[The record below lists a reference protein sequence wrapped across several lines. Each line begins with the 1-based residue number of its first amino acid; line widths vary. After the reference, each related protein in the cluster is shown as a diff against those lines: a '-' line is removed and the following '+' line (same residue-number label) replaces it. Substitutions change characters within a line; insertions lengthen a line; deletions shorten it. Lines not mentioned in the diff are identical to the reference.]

1 MSIGPLQNHES
12 PNPAQGKT
20 HILVVDDQST
30 PRLILQRMLL
40 SSGYSVTPA
49 VSGMEALR
57 LIDDHDYTLVLLD
70 FIMPGMNG
78 MEVLEKIRAQYT
90 QIELPVIM
98 VSMHSDS
105 DEIFKALSIGAND
118 YIIKPFDF
126 KILMARINIQI
137 NLKHK
142 EEALRAKEQQFRM
155 IIEKA
160 PIGMWLCDQSGK
172 TLQVNHAA
180 CEMLGFPEQ
189 ELLRK
194 NYAEFSLTHPDDLE
208 DSKHHLEML
217 LSGRID
223 HFDLEKRYLHKNGHY
238 IWVHVSVISLQD
250 NEGRP
255 NLLIK
260 QAQDITQRKEATEML
275 SRHKQELEELVQIRT
290 QNLMQSN
297 EDLVSEI
304 AERKRA
310 EDILKKRELQ
320 LLEAQQ
326 IAHLGFWERDL
337 ITGQVFWSDEI
348 YIILGLDKAQFRP
361 QPGAFDAFI
370 HPDDQESYQQARFA
384 ARNAGISFNHQFRI
398 IRPDGEVRKLHDRSK
413 VLPDPDGHPHRFIGT
428 IIDITE
434 ISRMSEEL
442 SFQESHDPL
451 TRLVNRKVFE
461 ELLRDSLT
469 LRRLIS
475 DDFEHIVVFLSID
488 QLKVINDTYG
498 HLAGDELI
506 CQLSQNLRQRLRK
519 QDSLARLAGNR
530 FGILMENCTLQEAHR
545 VLDNIMKFMNDFDFI
560 WIGKQFNTS
569 ISIGV
574 VPVRDYSSN
583 IIEILAKADIA
594 CGAAKEA
601 GGNRI
606 HVHSEDDETVGLRHE
621 EMLWVE
627 RIDNALREDRMRLYY
642 QPIVGIRPD
651 IVEQHYEILI
661 RMIDEQGSMIPPGIF
676 LPAAERYQLS
686 SRIDRWVITSTLAWL
701 EKHSTRFEED
711 FCWGINLSGQ
721 SLADENLLGFVI
733 RELDTYNIPPRNLY
747 FEITETT
754 AIANLKNAVRFIT
767 AMRGHGVR
775 FALDDFGSGLS
786 SFAYLKN
793 LPVDF
798 LKIDGI
804 FVKEIVHNETD
815 YAMVKAIN
823 DVGKAMGKQ
832 TIAEF
837 VEDFTVIEKLREI
850 GVDFAQGYGI
860 CRPMPLAE
868 FFQSA

>member
-1 MSIGPLQNHES
+1 MSIGPLQNDAS
-12 PNPAQGKT
+12 PNPTQGKI

-30 PRLILQRMLL
+30 PRRILQRMLE

-49 VSGMEALR
+49 VSGMGALH

-78 MEVLEKIRAQYT
+78 MEVLEKIRAQYSQT
-90 QIELPVIM
+90 ELPVIM

-137 NLKHK
+137 YLKHK
-142 EEALRAKEQQFRM
+142 EEALRAKEQQLTM
-155 IIEKA
+155 IIENA

-180 CEMLGFPEQ
+180 CEMLGFSEE
-189 ELLRK
+189 ELLLR
-194 NYAEFSLTHPDDLE
+194 NYAQFTLTHPDELE

-223 HFDLEKRYLHKNGHY
+223 HYDLEKRYLHKNGHY
-238 IWVHVSVISLQD
+238 IWVHVSVILLQD

-260 QAQDITQRKEATEML
+260 QAQDITQHKIATEML

-290 QNLMQSN
+290 QNLLKSN
-297 EDLVSEI
+297 NDLVQEI

-326 IAHLGFWERDL
+326 ISHMGFWERDRS
-337 ITGQVFWSDEI
+337 TGQVFWSDEI
-348 YIILGLDKAQFRP
+348 YSILGLDKEHFQP

-370 HPDDQESYQQARFA
+370 HPDDKELTLQMAFA
-384 ARNAGISFNHQFRI
+384 TMNEGAPFNHQYRI
-398 IRPDGEVRKLHDRSK
+398 IKPNGEVRKIHGRIK
-413 VLPDPDGHPHRFIGT
+413 MLPDPDGQPRRFIGT

-434 ISRMSEEL
+434 ASRMSEEL
-442 SFQESHDPL
+442 SFQESHDLL

-461 ELLRDSLT
+461 ELIRDSLT
-469 LRRLIS
+469 LRRLIAE
-475 DDFEHIVVFLSID
+475 DFEHIVVFLGID

-498 HLAGDELI
+498 HIAGDELI
-506 CQLSQNLRQRLRK
+506 CQLSQNLRKRLRK

-545 VLDNIMKFMNDFDFI
+545 VLENIRQSMGDFNFI
-560 WIGKQFNTS
+560 WMEKQFNTT

-574 VPVRDYSSN
+574 VPIRDYNSD
-583 IIEILAKADIA
+583 IIEILAKADLA

-601 GGNRI
+601 GGDRI
-606 HVHSEDDETVGLRHE
+606 LVHTEDDETVGLRHE

-627 RIDNALREDRMRLYY
+627 RIEYAMRENRMCLYY

-651 IVEQHYEILI
+651 IREQHYEILI
-661 RMIDEQGSMIPPGIF
+661 RMADENGTMISPSTF
-676 LPAAERYQLS
+676 LPAAERYNLS
-686 SRIDRWVITSTLAWL
+686 SRIDRWVISSTLEWL
-701 EKHSTRFEED
+701 EKYSTRVEED

-733 RELDTYNIPPRNLY
+733 RELDKYNIPPRHIY
-747 FEITETT
+747 FEITETA

-804 FVKEIVHNETD
+804 FVRGIVHNDTD

-837 VEDFTVIEKLREI
+837 VEDFAIIEKLREI

-868 FFQSA
+868 FFQQN